1 MKKLCVSLMVMF
13 GLAGCDASAD
23 AAASGDTDV
32 FGDDMP
38 DDLPAGNCGE
48 DTSDEDCETD
58 GDSAGSAD
66 STTGAVDSDC
76 LVDGCMGQGV
86 CAADWDMDDESRGE
100 FECRFACIPLL
111 DDSSWC
117 GDDDSCCDAGA
128 RCTERGYCVLDDEVD
143 SDTDGTTTGG
153 SDTDGDT
160 DTDTDTDG
168 STDTDTDGG
177 SGTETGG
184 AP

>member
-1 MKKLCVSLMVMF
+1 MVMF
-13 GLAGCDASAD
+13 AFAGCDAASSD
-23 AAASGDTDV
+23 AAASQDTDV

-48 DTSDEDCETD
+48 DSSDEDCETD

-66 STTGAVDSDC
+66 STTGSVDSDC

-86 CAADWDMDDESRGE
+86 CAAEWDMDDEARGE

-117 GDDDSCCDAGA
+117 GDDDSCCEAGA
-128 RCTERGYCVLDDEVD
+128 RCTERGYCVLDDSD
-143 SDTDGTTTGG
+143 SDTDGTTTSGTDTDGG
-153 SDTDGDT
+153 TDTGGGTDTDTDGDT
-160 DTDTDTDG
+160 DTDTD
-168 STDTDTDGG
+168 GG
-177 SGTETGG
+177 SGTGG
-184 AP
+184 GR